1 MDCAYVYIYTCDLDS
16 LLGEH
21 WPGGVIY
28 MYDGGWFGDGL
39 RKVVLLRIKM
49 SLYTLRSAVGL

>member
-1 MDCAYVYIYTCDLDS
+1 
-16 LLGEH
+16 
-21 WPGGVIY
+21 